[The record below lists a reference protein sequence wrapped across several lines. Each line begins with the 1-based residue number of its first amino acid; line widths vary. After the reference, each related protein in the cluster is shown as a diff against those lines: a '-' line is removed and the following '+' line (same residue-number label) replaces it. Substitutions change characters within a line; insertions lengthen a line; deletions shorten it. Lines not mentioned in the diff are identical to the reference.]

1 MAALHG
7 AKDYLWFMAA
17 MCAAENKGGGFDH
30 KVIDARGYNYL
41 DTGCSLNI
49 MFFSKIL
56 EYSGLLPFSVFPLCQ
71 CVYHSPDR

>member
-1 MAALHG
+1 
-7 AKDYLWFMAA
+7 MAA

-56 EYSGLLPFSVFPLCQ
+56 EYSGLLPFSVFPRRFSRAAKLRKIQ
-71 CVYHSPDR
+71 KFQGKTQ